1 MVVVDIRP
9 LAPLPR
15 PVSLTAIKAD
25 PAFADFA
32 LVRQSRLSVVPVTEA
47 HWRRLLA
54 MAGMESDAG

>member
-1 MVVVDIRP
+1 M
-9 LAPLPR
+9 A
-15 PVSLTAIKAD
+15 
-25 PAFADFA
+25 ADFA